1 MLKDDFIVLLLY
13 MFLAFTLNVS
23 SDLNS
28 FDYLRCL
35 ITAFTRRVWLSDS
48 LFLALTN
55 KELKFALLCLVVRE
69 AGDAK
74 IVIFFGHVGVKD
86 YS

>member
-1 MLKDDFIVLLLY
+1 VLKDDFIVLLLY
-13 MFLAFTLNVS
+13 IFLAFTLNVS

-35 ITAFTRRVWLSDS
+35 ITAFTRRLWLYDS
-48 LFLALTN
+48 LFFALTN
-55 KELKFALLCLVVRE
+55 REWKFALLCLEVRE

-74 IVIFFGHVGVKD
+74 IVIFSGHVGVRD